1 VPIRSLIDSEGFP
14 AADSAILI
22 AAFEDTLMVLGL
34 VDRDDPATLLVA
46 EHIITIAKAGERDPV
61 KLRDL
66 ALKAVREWCDDS
78 APAPAPQGMN
88 EGNLTAG
95 AA

>member
-1 VPIRSLIDSEGFP
+1 MPIRSLIDSEGFP
-14 AADSAILI
+14 AADAAILI

-46 EHIITIAKAGERDPV
+46 EHIITIAKVGERDPV

-66 ALKAVREWCDDS
+66 ALRAVQEWCDDS
-78 APAPAPQGMN
+78 APAPRGMV